1 MRGLGNLGINCH
13 YSVLYY
19 GIDCHYSVTKQE
31 NEMFDRLIYQS
42 LIHWSTKSNRKPLI
56 LRGARQV
63 GKTTVVNAF
72 SKKYDCYLKLNLEL
86 KKDRDLFETNNTVHE
101 LLAGIYFQHNR
112 SPQPTQKTLLFI
124 DEIQYCPKAITLL
137 RYFFEERND
146 IHVIAAG
153 SLLETAIDQHISIP
167 VGRVEYLWMYP
178 LTFSEYLLAANETE
192 ALKLLQTIPCPAFA
206 HQKLLSLFHEYALV
220 GGMPE
225 AVKIFLE
232 KKDIVQTNEV
242 YQTLMTGFDNDVEK
256 YARNQTVAHVMKHV
270 IARAP
275 FSAGERIQF
284 KNFGESHYQSREIG
298 EALRTLEKSMLLKLI
313 YPTIQTIPPATIDF
327 KKSPRLQ
334 FLDCGLVNYVSGLQS
349 HFFNI
354 SDLSALYRGRLIENI
369 VGQILLATQ
378 PQSNPL
384 TFWVREN
391 AQSNAEVDFV
401 MNDHQHLIPIEI
413 KSGKTGTLRSLHSF
427 MDLTNH
433 ETAIRLYAN
442 TIQTDFVKTSKE
454 KSFQLL
460 SLPYYLASQI
470 QLYLKI

>member
-1 MRGLGNLGINCH
+1 
-13 YSVLYY
+13 
-19 GIDCHYSVTKQE
+19 
-31 NEMFDRLIYQS
+31 MFNRVIYQS
-42 LIHWSTKSNRKPLI
+42 LKNWSTKSNRKPLI

-72 SKKYDCYLKLNLEL
+72 SKEYDCYLRLNLEL
-86 KKDRDLFETNNTVHE
+86 KTDRDLFEKNNTVHE
-101 LLAGIYFQHNR
+101 LLAAVYFRHNR
-112 SPQPTQKTLLFI
+112 SPQSKEKTLLFI
-124 DEIQYCPKAITLL
+124 DEIQYCPKAVTLL

-178 LTFSEYLLAANETE
+178 LTFSEYLLAAGETE
-192 ALKLLQTIPCPAFA
+192 ALKLLQTVPCPAFT

-232 KKDIVQTNEV
+232 KKDIVQTNAV
-242 YQTLMTGFDNDVEK
+242 YQTLITGFDNDVEK
-256 YARNQTVAHVMKHV
+256 YARNKTVAHVMKHV
-270 IARAP
+270 IARSP
-275 FSAGERIQF
+275 FSAGERIRF

-313 YPTIQTIPPATIDF
+313 YPTTQTMPPATIDF

-354 SDLSALYRGRLIENI
+354 SDLSALYRGRLIENM

-401 MNDHQHLIPIEI
+401 IPFQQHLIPVEI
-413 KSGKTGTLRSLHSF
+413 KSGKAGTLRSLHAF
-427 MDLTNH
+427 MDLGNH
-433 ETAIRLYAN
+433 DIAVRLYAN
-442 TIQTDFVKTSKE
+442 TIQTDSIKTIKG
-454 KSFQLL
+454 KPFRLL
-460 SLPYYLASQI
+460 NLPYYLSSEI
-470 QLYLKI
+470 QRYLET